1 MNPFGSLDNQL
12 AGKQTYSA
20 FCAAFTPVATP
31 TDIFSIEGVAGKT
44 LYIWRFYLST
54 VQTTAGVNTWFLNKH
69 STANVDGGS
78 TSVASAKI
86 PHDANFAASTAT
98 VKHYTVANPTPGT
111 SLGSV
116 ATIRMDSPAPATAG
130 IGGMVEAIIDFSF
143 PIILRG
149 TAQGLALNFAGAALP
164 AGLSVVA
171 GFTWTEQ

>member
-1 MNPFGSLDNQL
+1 MNPFGSLDNQI
-12 AGKQTYSA
+12 AGKQTYSG

-31 TDIFSIEGVAGKT
+31 TDIFSIEGVASKT
-44 LYIWRFYLST
+44 IYVWRFYLST

-78 TSVASAKI
+78 TSVATAKI
-86 PHDANFAASTAT
+86 PHDSAFAASTAT

-116 ATIRMDSPAPATAG
+116 ASIRLNSPAVGTAG
-130 IGGMVEAIIDFSF
+130 IGDIVGTWIDFNF

-149 TAQGLALNFAGAALP
+149 AAQGLALNFAGAALP
-164 AGLSVVA
+164 AGLSVIA